1 MRFIQMLCAIAPWV
15 PALVAA
21 QTPPIPEWPLAP
33 GSRVRILSP
42 VLGDKP
48 KTGSV
53 VSSTSDT
60 IFFRS
65 AKQSNPTALG
75 APNIVKLEVAHG
87 THTRTMKGTLL
98 GLTFGALGGAALA
111 AATYKTPKC
120 QTFCIDVFGRGDTAA
135 LGGVL
140 GGAAGAIVGGIW
152 GARPTDTW
160 VPVTVPQR

>member
-1 MRFIQMLCAIAPWV
+1 MLCAIAPWV

-53 VSSTSDT
+53 VSSTTDT
-60 IFFRS
+60 IFFRP
-65 AKQSNPTALG
+65 AKQSTPTALG

-87 THTRTMKGTLL
+87 THTRVAKGALL
-98 GLTFGALGGAALA
+98 GFTFGALGGAVLA
-111 AATYKTPKC
+111 AATYNPGC
-120 QTFCIDVFGRGDTAA
+120 DNSCLVIFDQGAA
-135 LGGVL
+135 AAAGGVL
-140 GGAAGAIVGGIW
+140 GGLAGALAGWIW

-160 VPVTVPQR
+160 VPVTVPQQ